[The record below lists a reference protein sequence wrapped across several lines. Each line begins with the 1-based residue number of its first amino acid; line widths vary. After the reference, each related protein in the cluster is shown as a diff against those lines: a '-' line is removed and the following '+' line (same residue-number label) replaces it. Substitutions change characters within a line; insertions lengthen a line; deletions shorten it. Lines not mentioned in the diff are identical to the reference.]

1 MKFLSYINGV
11 SYVFEGFMVNE
22 FTYAMACAPA
32 QIVPFNEARD
42 PNYQSCTIPGNRAG
56 SLSVEGSD
64 YLQASF
70 GYSHAHLWR
79 NVGVVIAFTV
89 LYLIPTI
96 IASEFLPFAGG
107 GGGFTIFAA
116 TKNAKRAAK
125 QVEARKDDPEANAVH
140 GRGAGNQLDLASSN
154 SERTARSEMGDERKS
169 KKDLDQRP
177 VFAWRDV
184 HYTVDGHHLLNGIDG
199 YVKPGEMTVR
209 PCFTV

>member
-11 SYVFEGFMVNE
+11 SYVFESYMVNE
-22 FTYAMACAPA
+22 FTYSMPCSPA

-42 PNYQSCTIPGNRAG
+42 PTYQSCAFPGNKPG

-64 YLQASF
+64 YLGASF
-70 GYSHAHLWR
+70 GYSHSHLWR

-89 LYLIPTI
+89 LYLIPTV

-125 QVEARKDDPEANAVH
+125 QAEVQKDDPEANAVQ
-140 GRGAGNQLDLASSN
+140 GRGVGNQLDLASSN
-154 SERTARSEMGDERKS
+154 SDRTARSGAGDEKKSKRDFDRKS
-169 KKDLDQRP
+169 
-177 VFAWRDV
+177 VFAWR
-184 HYTVDGHHLLNGIDG
+184 HLNYTVDGRHLLNGIDG
-199 YVKPGEMTVR
+199 CVKPGEMTVR
-209 PCFTV
+209 FFFSI